1 MSVSS
6 TVELAAVL
14 VAIINGAVVA
24 LAAGILIILAA
35 NAVVVVLV
43 LIFAVIVGVVIGS
56 VIVLAMGVVALAV
69 VATARIVVRLVVAIG
84 AVCEGDVL
92 PLVLAVVEVVGTV
105 VDVNALVA
113 GELLM
118 LTVDAA
124 VEAVIMTLI
133 VVIDFV
139 CVLAMSFHLSPKV
152 LTVAVDVVPIGV
164 L

>member
-1 MSVSS
+1 M
-6 TVELAAVL
+6 AAV
-14 VAIINGAVVA
+14 VVVVVA
-24 LAAGILIILAA
+24 LAALG
-35 NAVVVVLV
+35 
-43 LIFAVIVGVVIGS
+43 LIFAVIVGVVSGS
-56 VIVLAMGVVALAV
+56 VIVLAMGVVALVV

-84 AVCEGDVL
+84 AVCEGDVS

-124 VEAVIMTLI
+124 VEVVIMTLI

-139 CVLAMSFHLSPKV
+139 CVLAMLFDLSPKV
-152 LTVAVDVVPIGV
+152 LTVAVDVVRIGV

>member
-1 MSVSS
+1 M
-6 TVELAAVL
+6 T
-14 VAIINGAVVA
+14 
-24 LAAGILIILAA
+24 
-35 NAVVVVLV
+35 AVVVVLV
-43 LIFAVIVGVVIGS
+43 VVAALGLIFAVIVGVVIGS
-56 VIVLAMGVVALAV
+56 VIVVATVVVALAV

-84 AVCEGDVL
+84 AVCEGDVS

-124 VEAVIMTLI
+124 VEVVIMTLI

-139 CVLAMSFHLSPKV
+139 CVLAMSFDLSPKV
-152 LTVAVDVVPIGV
+152 VTVAVNVVPIGV

>member
-1 MSVSS
+1 M
-6 TVELAAVL
+6 AV
-14 VAIINGAVVA
+14 AVVA
-24 LAAGILIILAA
+24 SVAVAALG
-35 NAVVVVLV
+35 
-43 LIFAVIVGVVIGS
+43 LIFAVIVGDVIGS

-69 VATARIVVRLVVAIG
+69 VAAARIVVRLVVAIG

-92 PLVLAVVEVVGTV
+92 PLVLAVVEVVGAV
-105 VDVNALVA
+105 VDVDALVA

-124 VEAVIMTLI
+124 VEAVIMTRI

-139 CVLAMSFHLSPKV
+139 CVLAMLFHLSPKV
-152 LTVAVDVVPIGV
+152 LTVTVDVVRIGV

>member
-1 MSVSS
+1 M
-6 TVELAAVL
+6 T
-14 VAIINGAVVA
+14 
-24 LAAGILIILAA
+24 
-35 NAVVVVLV
+35 AVVVVFVALTALG
-43 LIFAVIVGVVIGS
+43 LIFAVIVGVVSGS
-56 VIVLAMGVVALAV
+56 VIVVAMGVVALVV

-124 VEAVIMTLI
+124 VEVVIMTLI

-139 CVLAMSFHLSPKV
+139 CVLAMSFDLSPKV
-152 LTVAVDVVPIGV
+152 LTVAVDVVRIGV

>member
-6 TVELAAVL
+6 TVVLAAVL
-14 VAIINGAVVA
+14 VAIKNVAVVV
-24 LAAGILIILAA
+24 LAAGVFIILAA
-35 NAVVVVLV
+35 NAVVVVLG

-56 VIVLAMGVVALAV
+56 VIVVAMGVVALVV

-84 AVCEGDVL
+84 AVCEGDVS

-105 VDVNALVA
+105 VDVIALVA

-118 LTVDAA
+118 LMVDAA
-124 VEAVIMTLI
+124 VEEVIVRLI
-133 VVIDFV
+133 VVVDFV
-139 CVLAMSFHLSPKV
+139 CVLAMLFDLSPKV
-152 LTVAVDVVPIGV
+152 VAVAVDVVRIGV